1 MYSLLQKKP
10 TVQTDPYPHIIIEEA
25 LPWNLYEE
33 LENTFPEEQV
43 LHTIPFNSDICY
55 RMKADQ
61 LLARAFHS
69 EVWKKFTEYHTS
81 ADWFKEVYELFKPW
95 FSEFSKITE
104 SLLNLDE
111 NIGVKGW
118 ASKDIETDCQIV
130 MHKPIAEKTTRTPH
144 IDNPREMFA
153 GLLYM
158 PHKDD
163 ISTGGEFQL
172 HTVKNDI
179 KKVNKAGGRE
189 IYPEDL
195 GPVHTTIPYKRNTF
209 VIFCNTNPNTVHGV
223 SKRVN
228 PTMYRRSVNIIAQ
241 FKQRFWTV
249 EETGI
254 LYQRK

>member
-43 LHTIPFNSDICY
+43 LHTIPFDSDICY

-104 SLLNLDE
+104 SL
-111 NIGVKGW
+111 
-118 ASKDIETDCQIV
+118 
-130 MHKPIAEKTTRTPH
+130 R
-144 IDNPREMFA
+144 
-153 GLLYM
+153 
-158 PHKDD
+158 
-163 ISTGGEFQL
+163 
-172 HTVKNDI
+172 HTCKI
-179 KKVNKAGGRE
+179 
-189 IYPEDL
+189 
-195 GPVHTTIPYKRNTF
+195 
-209 VIFCNTNPNTVHGV
+209 
-223 SKRVN
+223 
-228 PTMYRRSVNIIAQ
+228 
-241 FKQRFWTV
+241 
-249 EETGI
+249 
-254 LYQRK
+254 

>member
-43 LHTIPFNSDICY
+43 LHTIPFDSDICY

-61 LLARAFHS
+61 LLARAFH
-69 EVWKKFTEYHTS
+69 
-81 ADWFKEVYELFKPW
+81 
-95 FSEFSKITE
+95 SKITE

-209 VIFCNTNPNTVHGV
+209 VMFCNINPNTVHGV